1 MSLLPDI
8 AAATAAGVVT
18 TVVGHPLDTIK
29 VHLQT
34 NRSMKSTK
42 DAARSLLNER
52 ALLRG
57 IVPPL
62 CNAIIM
68 NTAMFSVFHSIKEMA
83 NNNGGDGDNGDN
95 DNRMTSALLAGTLS
109 GFATACISTP
119 TDYIKIQSQL
129 SKTKG
134 GGTSSWKIFRSTPMR
149 VLYRGHVAN
158 LGREGLFT
166 MVYLGFYDQLQPRG
180 FWQIAAA
187 SSCTGGLAWVASYP
201 LDTLKTIVQS
211 SSSSSST
218 SINGGGQ
225 AVVGYREA
233 MSRLGTFSA
242 YYRGCGASTWRAI
255 MVTSLRMIVYEGV
268 LGNLQC

>member
-1 MSLLPDI
+1 MSLQLPDI

-34 NRSMKSTK
+34 NLSIKSTK
-42 DAARSLLNER
+42 DAARSLFQER
-52 ALLRG
+52 ALFRG
-57 IVPPL
+57 IFPPL
-62 CNAIIM
+62 CNAIVM

-83 NNNGGDGDNGDN
+83 NGGEDN
-95 DNRMTSALLAGTLS
+95 DNSMTTALLAGTLS

-129 SKTKG
+129 TKG
-134 GGTSSWKIFRSTPMR
+134 TNSLNVFLSTPIR
-149 VLYRGHVAN
+149 CLYRGHLAN

-166 MVYLGFYDQLQPRG
+166 MVYLGLYDQVQPRG
-180 FWQIAAA
+180 FWQIAAT

-201 LDTLKTIVQS
+201 FDTVKTIIQS
-211 SSSSSST
+211 SSSSNV
-218 SINGGGQ
+218 NGQ
-225 AVVGYREA
+225 QVGYREA
-233 MSRLGTFSA
+233 VSRIGTFSA

-255 MVTSLRMIVYEGV
+255 MVTSLRMIVYEAV
-268 LGNLQC
+268 LEHLR